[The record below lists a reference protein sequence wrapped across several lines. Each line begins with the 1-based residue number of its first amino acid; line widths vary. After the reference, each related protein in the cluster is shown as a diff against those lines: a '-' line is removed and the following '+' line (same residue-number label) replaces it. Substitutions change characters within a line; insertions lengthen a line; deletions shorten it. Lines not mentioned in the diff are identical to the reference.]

1 MQDRNS
7 PRVARLDELDNFEVA
22 DHDPDIRG
30 WDVLS
35 ADGRKVGEVDDL
47 FVDTAAMKVRYIGV
61 ELDKELRAGDRNRHI
76 LVPVGHA
83 RLHESDDNVL
93 LSGLKADRV
102 SAVPPYTGTLDREYE
117 TSLRTYFTDTGAAA
131 ATGAATA
138 KNADFYD
145 EENFDADRMYGSRRG
160 TARRDEGEEHMTLS
174 EEKLAVGKSSHKV
187 GEVRVGK
194 HVETEHVTREVPI
207 TREEVT
213 IERRPLDASARAGA
227 EPEIRGD
234 EVRVPISE
242 EEVVVD
248 KRTVPKEELVVRKHE
263 VQDTRTVEADLR
275 HEEADVDRNR
285 TASDPKERGR

>member
-61 ELDKELRAGDRNRHI
+61 ELDRELRAGDTNRHI

-102 SAVPPYTGTLDREYE
+102 STVPPYTGTIDREYE

-131 ATGAATA
+131 TTGAATA
-138 KNADFYD
+138 GADFYD
-145 EENFDADRMYGSRRG
+145 RENFDADRMYGSRRG
-160 TARRDEGEEHMTLS
+160 TARRAEGEEHVTLS
-174 EEKLAVGKSSHKV
+174 EEKLAVDKSTRDA

-194 HVETEHVTREVPI
+194 HVETEHVSREVPV

-213 IERRPLDASARAGA
+213 VERRPLGASARAGA
-227 EPEIRGD
+227 KPEIRDD

-248 KRTVPKEELVVRKHE
+248 KRTVPKEELVVRKQK

-275 HEEADVDRNR
+275 HEEADIDRNR
-285 TASDPKERGR
+285 TASDPNERGR